1 MIDWMCRYFFW
12 FLLYSFLG
20 WVTETLL
27 YMLRDRKVVK
37 RGFLFGPVCPIYGFA
52 CCICVLILYGRIDN
66 PVLLFL
72 AGMGITTALEYATH
86 FVMEKVF
93 HAMWWD
99 YSNRRFNIKG
109 RIYLKGCL
117 FFGVLILLEIKVIQ
131 PAFVMLTDMI
141 PPTAL
146 RWICFALY
154 TVLLLDVAT
163 MVSDLKGTAFALKSL
178 QNEMLTAAQE
188 RVDQTGEQLD
198 NAKKAVMES
207 EVYRRI
213 KENPWITRFKKK
225 YPDFTFKKYKYI
237 LDAIKDPPQ
246 ENKGRT
252 DITLYGTAETLP
264 SAEQPEPEGKKAK
277 KKKTAAKKKSGKNPD
292 AKKTAKKK
300 KKKKHK

>member
-37 RGFLFGPVCPIYGFA
+37 RGFLFGPLCPIYGFA
-52 CCICVLILYGRIDN
+52 CCLCVLLLYGKIRN
-66 PVLLFL
+66 PFLLFL
-72 AGMGITTALEYATH
+72 AGMGITATLEYATH

-99 YSNRRFNIKG
+99 YSNRRFNLKG

-117 FFGVLILLEIKVIQ
+117 LFGAAILLVIRVVQ
-131 PAFVMLTDMI
+131 PFFVQLVNWI
-141 PPTAL
+141 PPVAL

-163 MVSDLKGTAFALKSL
+163 MVSDLKDTALALKSF
-178 QNEMLTAAQE
+178 QAEMLASAQKG
-188 RVDQTGEQLD
+188 VDQTGEQLD
-198 NAKKAVMES
+198 NAKKTVMES
-207 EVYRRI
+207 EIYRRV
-213 KENPWITRFKKK
+213 KDSPLITRFKKK
-225 YPDFTFKKYKYI
+225 YPDFTFKKYKHI

-264 SAEQPEPEGKKAK
+264 GTEHSDANPTEHHEP
-277 KKKTAAKKKSGKNPD
+277 
-292 AKKTAKKK
+292 
-300 KKKKHK
+300 

>member
-1 MIDWMCRYFFW
+1 MAVIDWMCRYFFW

-37 RGFLFGPVCPIYGFA
+37 RGFLFGPLCPIYGFA
-52 CCICVLILYGRIDN
+52 CCLCVVALYGRINN
-66 PVLLFL
+66 PFLLFL
-72 AGMGITTALEYATH
+72 AGMGITSTLEYVTH

-117 FFGVLILLEIKVIQ
+117 FFGLAILLEIKVIQ
-131 PAFVMLTDMI
+131 PLFVQLVDWI
-141 PPTAL
+141 PPVAL

-154 TVLLLDVAT
+154 SILLLDVAT
-163 MVSDLKGTAFALKSL
+163 MVSDLKDTALALKTF
-178 QNEMLTAAQE
+178 QAEMLSAAQKG
-188 RVDQTGEQLD
+188 VDQTGEQID
-198 NAKKAVMES
+198 NAKKTVMES

-213 KENPWITRFKKK
+213 KESPLIRRFKKK
-225 YPDFTFKKYKYI
+225 YPNFTFKKYKHI
-237 LDAIKDPPQ
+237 LDAITDAPQ

-252 DITLYGTAETLP
+252 DITLYGTADTLP
-264 SAEQPEPEGKKAK
+264 SGEEKSDEPQAGEEKREE
-277 KKKTAAKKKSGKNPD
+277 PD
-292 AKKTAKKK
+292 TGEES
-300 KKKKHK
+300 